1 MPSKLSGES
10 TFPLNRCT
18 LTSPWLVAV
27 CTRSSMRWSM
37 RSAVAPTNLPERSS
51 AVLRC
56 RRNALNPTSETVRK
70 VRLSRIVSRVT
81 RRVRGRRSISSL
93 RKPKSQIPTPNSES
107 RLPREYCVQLGLSC
121 FGVGSWN
128 LAVEISL
135 LALAED
141 IAVEP
146 GEVPAHLRLAAGI
159 LHDAVFLAGVDQKF
173 RRHLDVFL
181 QGPV

>member
-10 TFPLNRCT
+10 TPPLNRCT

-37 RSAVAPTNLPERSS
+37 RSAVAPRNLPERSS

-121 FGVGSWN
+121 FGVG
-128 LAVEISL
+128 ISL
-135 LALAED
+135 LVLAED
-141 IAVEP
+141 ISVEP
-146 GEVPAHLRLAAGI
+146 GEIPAHFRLAAGI
-159 LHDAVFLAGVDQKF
+159 LHDAVLLAGVDQQL
-173 RRHLDVFL
+173 RWHLDVFL
-181 QGPV
+181 QGPVQHAT